1 MPGRAEEKKGSKQ
14 QDGMRRHKE
23 GREMGRKRM
32 KGIKGVEEMKSHHRN
47 KTTEEPRQISSLWG
61 SPSRVVIDGQDGLG
75 LDIIPR
81 RCDDAT
87 FGPLGQ

>member
-1 MPGRAEEKKGSKQ
+1 
-14 QDGMRRHKE
+14 
-23 GREMGRKRM
+23 MGRKRM

-75 LDIIPR
+75 LDILPR
-81 RCDDAT
+81 RCDDTAKP
-87 FGPLGQ
+87 GRYERLEPLGSRYFWTINGSGQPRQP